1 MTTALPRASD
11 SFCASKRAAMS
22 MLPPADWDT
31 TNFTG
36 WLGQGAVCAKAVLA
50 AKQSSKEEKSF
61 MGFFQSGKSRNKGQQ
76 F

>member
-1 MTTALPRASD
+1 
-11 SFCASKRAAMS
+11 
-22 MLPPADWDT
+22 MLPPAVWET